1 MDGHLEKALNR
12 AEFAIS
18 FEDLEVLHRDGSDR
32 VRLVGPVTGCVKSGE
47 VATFIGP
54 SSLTVP
60 LMNGLRSIYP
70 CAASSAY
77 NAVHTGTF
85 VGGTVTWNGQEPTDV
100 DPRVVA
106 YVDLEAADV
115 MPEQLTSLEI
125 LLYTIQ
131 VRVTFLSTAEQS
143 GMADQVLDMLG
154 IAEVNNTRYCDLS
167 PANKRILR
175 VAREIIGCAGML
187 LLNNPTCQLSPSQS
201 VVFLEAMSRLSTSH
215 AYAVI
220 MAVPQVPPG
229 CLSLFSD
236 IFVLSKDGKTIYQG
250 PASSFSTW
258 FTANSLDRKH
268 FSGLSGSSLALLAEF
283 STSDMLSHGI
293 FMLPSNQVDK
303 YLVMNA
309 DSDSYRSARRK
320 ALEVRSGKS
329 PLPALIG
336 RDGLPSS
343 DRADLRWISA
353 MLEMEWKLIA
363 RDSLAI
369 HRYVVAPL
377 FLGMLLGL
385 VFSRLPDET
394 VAVGMQERLG
404 LFTILLLCF
413 TLDSVRRRTALEKRM
428 LWLDVC
434 AGRMT
439 LLAHSLFVCSGELF
453 VKMGLSSACMALSVY
468 LTASFKQE
476 VGALLS
482 FLLLTVASAWAI
494 GILPICFQIVVSGS
508 ERSIKA
514 SAHLSSSPLLLS
526 WAAGFLL
533 LLFLLVA
540 GYPLAPVDLPFPLPL
555 LRSLSPYAYA
565 LDCFV
570 ANQMGG
576 GGGELGY
583 PTINVFVHLVA
594 LALLVVFYLILS
606 VALSRSDYIL
616 GVLLPRVGMRVAS
629 DVQANLRWCRQAC
642 GWQEHEPLPDE
653 ERGDGRGGRTSYV

>member
-47 VATFIGP
+47 VNKVATFIGP

-236 IFVLSKDGKTIYQG
+236 IFVLVCAPRRLVRRRLILCLQSKDGKTIYQG

-293 FMLPSNQVDK
+293 FMLPSNQVGAHRAPERFSPTSLQVDK

-353 MLEMEWKLIA
+353 MLEME
-363 RDSLAI
+363 
-369 HRYVVAPL
+369 VAPL

-453 VKMGLSSACMALSVY
+453 VK
-468 LTASFKQE
+468 
-476 VGALLS
+476 
-482 FLLLTVASAWAI
+482 
-494 GILPICFQIVVSGS
+494 IVVSGS